1 MDQDRL
7 TALRRDIAD
16 RRYGVDPGELA
27 EAVLATPGAL
37 VLWGRDYSSRRRPDI
52 GRGRERVEAQGR

>member
-7 TALRRDIAD
+7 TALRRDIVD
-16 RRYGVDPGELA
+16 RRYGVDSGELA

-52 GRGRERVEAQGR
+52 GRGRGRVEAQGR